1 MTNGTTQPI
10 PREGLLVL
18 IVEDEFL
25 IAFDMQMM
33 LEEAGHSVMGPV
45 GTVTEALRLL
55 EDHRPD
61 AATLD
66 LNLRGQRVVPVAQR
80 LQSLSIPFVLAS
92 AYMTR
97 DYDDGGVFHD
107 AENIGKPIQKRRL
120 LDALQRVTGTA

>member
-1 MTNGTTQPI
+1 MTNGTTLP
-10 PREGLLVL
+10 PAGGLLVL

-33 LEEAGHSVMGPV
+33 LEEAGHSVIGPV
-45 GTVTEALRLL
+45 ATVAEALRLL
-55 EDHRPD
+55 DGHRPD

-66 LNLRGQRVVPVAQR
+66 LNLRGQLVVPVAQR
-80 LQSLSIPFVLAS
+80 LQSLNIPFVLAS

-97 DYDDGGVFHD
+97 EFDGSEVLAE

-120 LDALQRVTGTA
+120 LEALQRVTGTA